1 MEVKRT
7 STLRLDARLMM
18 DRWRSLF
25 LCAGV
30 NSGREAALS
39 MAADKKRIK
48 RQSGKNIRAV
58 CKCHFAQGHTV
69 THNRGTTYYFEV

>member
-1 MEVKRT
+1 MRPTAKGQLQKFDLLPNVVMFKHNITVHLHFFCEKRKGGT
-7 STLRLDARLMM
+7 GTLRLDARLMM

-39 MAADKKRIK
+39 TAAERNVK
-48 RQSGKNIRAV
+48 
-58 CKCHFAQGHTV
+58 
-69 THNRGTTYYFEV
+69 